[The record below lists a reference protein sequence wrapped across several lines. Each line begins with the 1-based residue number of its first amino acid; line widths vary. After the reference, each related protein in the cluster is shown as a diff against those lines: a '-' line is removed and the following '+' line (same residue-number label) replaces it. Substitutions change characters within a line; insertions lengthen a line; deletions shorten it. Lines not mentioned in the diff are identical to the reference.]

1 MDNLFQFIH
10 PKQLFA
16 PPQRQRKKLH
26 KSRFVPVTPPE
37 TPTTSSVDSAEMAHT
52 DGGIDLLETV
62 QVPVNSLELINT
74 LHVPKTSTVTPFTRR
89 KKSAQ
94 QDETVNASV
103 APGGVSTSSE
113 RESYTSSL
121 KPVMNRRQKITYLL
135 LLGLWLGSVIF
146 FWSWWL
152 RPE

>member
-74 LHVPKTSTVTPFTRR
+74 LHVPQTDSGVDLSETVQVPVSTIELINTLHVPKTSTVTPFT
-89 KKSAQ
+89 
-94 QDETVNASV
+94 
-103 APGGVSTSSE
+103 
-113 RESYTSSL
+113 
-121 KPVMNRRQKITYLL
+121 
-135 LLGLWLGSVIF
+135 
-146 FWSWWL
+146 
-152 RPE
+152 